1 MFCRQTDAPLS
12 SAAARQEARKS
23 RRLTRKAAR
32 LTQEELVDIVVLKSV
47 PVKCAVCGAVAGAP
61 PASSAERGGGSQ
73 AEPAAEECGG
83 QGSRPDD

>member
-1 MFCRQTDAPLS
+1 MAG
-12 SAAARQEARKS
+12 RQEARKS

-61 PASSAERGGGSQ
+61 PAGSAERGEGSQ
-73 AEPAAEECGG
+73 AGPAAEESGD
-83 QGSRPDD
+83 QGRRPED